1 MSQIIK
7 ASKKEIIP
15 NKLICNNSLYD
26 ITLNSD
32 KYIIKRIVIVTN
44 ENNKIS
50 RIMILD
56 GDGIHPNCD
65 PESKEF
71 CLPDS
76 IKGMEFNDNTLEV
89 IENTIK
95 IFNFDS
101 AFFQPWND
109 FNIKQ

>member
-1 MSQIIK
+1 MVK
-7 ASKKEIIP
+7 AKAIDVNIVP
-15 NKLICNNSLYD
+15 NKLICNNSLYN
-26 ITLNSD
+26 ISLNSD
-32 KYIIKRIVIVTN
+32 KYFIKRVIILIN
-44 ENNKIS
+44 ENNIIS
-50 RIMILD
+50 KIMILD

-65 PESKEF
+65 PETKEF

-76 IKGMEFNDNTLEV
+76 IKCMELNDNTLEI

-109 FNIKQ
+109 FNIKE